1 MQPLVSLNL
10 KQYALDAWKTVEN
23 CTERK
28 IVKLVGH
35 VKHDFAMV
43 CFRYGTIRKKKIIN
57 SLHNRQN
64 TFLIKSTD
72 DLRLQRAKSWRTEL
86 EFKMILKILKGS
98 VNI

>member
-43 CFRYGTIRKKKIIN
+43 CFRYGTIRKKK
-57 SLHNRQN
+57 SLIVYTTDKTLFSLNLQMISGCRELKVGGQN
-64 TFLIKSTD
+64 
-72 DLRLQRAKSWRTEL
+72 
-86 EFKMILKILKGS
+86 
-98 VNI
+98 

>member
-43 CFRYGTIRKKKIIN
+43 CFRYGTIRKKKN
-57 SLHNRQN
+57 H
-64 TFLIKSTD
+64 
-72 DLRLQRAKSWRTEL
+72 
-86 EFKMILKILKGS
+86 
-98 VNI
+98 

>member
-1 MQPLVSLNL
+1 MTLQWSV
-10 KQYALDAWKTVEN
+10 LD
-23 CTERK
+23 
-28 IVKLVGH
+28 
-35 VKHDFAMV
+35 MV
-43 CFRYGTIRKKKIIN
+43 QLEKKKIIN